1 MTKVKIDDNS
11 FRDLGEAIRDKK
23 KVKTKILL
31 SEMPDLVKSIIWRG
45 TQAEFDE
52 LETIDMGT
60 LYIIEE
66 AEE

>member
-23 KVKTKILL
+23 KVKTKMLL